1 MSSFVK
7 IALLFS
13 SMVSIHVGL
22 TPPNRP
28 PPVDIQFIPTEK
40 GSVRTSE
47 VVLRRILTYVL
58 NSPSSPQALFWIV
71 CTLESILILTVS
83 YSKSPASQLMATI
96 FPTSTAI
103 CHPTLFTVICTVITL
118 SGGFLRVHCFRALG
132 RFFTFELSRQ
142 ENHRLITS
150 GAYSHVRHPS
160 YLGALLT
167 FAGAMPLFAGPGSWI
182 WQSGI
187 LKTSWGVMGL
197 AVWYGGIS
205 LMLGTLMFRLKSEDE
220 FMQKEFGKEWEKWAD
235 EVPYRL
241 IPLIY

>member
-28 PPVDIQFIPTEK
+28 PPVDVQFIPAEK

-47 VVLRRILTYVL
+47 VVLRRILSSGGPATYFK
-58 NSPSSPQALFWIV
+58 ALFWTV
-71 CTLESILILTVS
+71 CTLESILILSLS
-83 YSKSPASQLMATI
+83 YPQSPVSQLMVNL
-96 FPTSTAI
+96 FPTSTAM
-103 CHPTLFTVICTVITL
+103 CHTTLFPVICTLITL

-132 RFFTFELSRQ
+132 KFFTFELSRQ

-167 FAGAMPLFAGPGSWI
+167 FAGAMPLFAGPGSWV
-182 WQSGI
+182 WESGI
-187 LKTSWGVMGL
+187 LMSIWGIVGL
-197 AVWYGGIS
+197 AVWYGGIT

-220 FMQKEFGKEWEKWAD
+220 FMRREFGKDWEKWAD

>member
-28 PPVDIQFIPTEK
+28 PPVDVQFIPTEK

-47 VVLRRILTYVL
+47 VVLRRILSSGGPSTYFK
-58 NSPSSPQALFWIV
+58 ALFWTV
-71 CTLESILILTVS
+71 CTLESILILSVS
-83 YSKSPASQLMATI
+83 YPKSSASQLLASI
-96 FPTSTAI
+96 FPTSITI
-103 CHPTLFTVICTVITL
+103 CYSTPFAVICTLITL

-142 ENHRLITS
+142 ENHKLITS
-150 GAYSHVRHPS
+150 GAYSLVRHPS

-182 WQSGI
+182 WESGI
-187 LKTSWGVMGL
+187 LKTIWGVAG
-197 AVWYGGIS
+197 VGGWYGGIV

-220 FMQKEFGKEWEKWAD
+220 FMRREFGKEWEKWAD

-241 IPLIY
+241 IPMVY